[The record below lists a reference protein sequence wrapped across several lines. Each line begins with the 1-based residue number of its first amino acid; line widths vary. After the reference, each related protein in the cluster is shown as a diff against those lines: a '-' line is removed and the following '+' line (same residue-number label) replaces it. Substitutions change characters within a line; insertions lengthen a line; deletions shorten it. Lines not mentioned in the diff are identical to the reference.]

1 MERKDVPFELKDM
14 SMDKR
19 TAVISH
25 AVYNNIDRVEDISRK
40 GMFSKSWQE
49 SKSDIAYYKNH
60 DDDQVPGKVMDVWED
75 ESKAYTQ
82 VYHGTHTLG
91 NDTLIMLDEGI
102 IRKSSFGYIVV
113 RKEFTTVNGK
123 KVRELKEVKHIE
135 TSVLTRM
142 QANPLAGIE
151 SVTKASDIANV
162 VTELKQSLRVM
173 EKFCRN
179 TKASDPTILLILGEI
194 KEANRIIAAYDT
206 AFTQVA
212 PAPDASKEVN
222 DREVFRK
229 HLLLFNQHLA
239 IN

>member
-1 MERKDVPFELKDM
+1 M
-14 SMDKR
+14 SKDKR

-25 AVYNNIDRVEDISRK
+25 AVYNNIDRVGDISEK
-40 GMFSKSWQE
+40 GMFTKSWQE
-49 SKSDIAYYKNH
+49 SKSDLAYYKNH
-60 DDDQVPGKVMDVWED
+60 DDDQVPGKVTDVWED
-75 ESKAYTQ
+75 ENKAYTQ

-102 IRKSSFGYIVV
+102 IKKSSFGYLTV
-113 RKEFTTVNGK
+113 RKEMTTINGK
-123 KVRELKEVKHIE
+123 PVRKLKEVKHIE

-151 SVTKASDIANV
+151 SVTKSADLLNV
-162 VTELKQSLRVM
+162 ITELKESLRVM
-173 EKFCRN
+173 ERFCRN
-179 TKASDPTILLILGEI
+179 TKASDPTILMILGEI

-206 AFTQVA
+206 AYTQVA

-229 HLLLFNQHLA
+229 HLLLFNQSLA
-239 IN
+239 MS